1 MAKQSKLIKMI
12 EVVQGDATHIEVELS
27 YNIGGMNYF
36 TGDVLERG
44 LKLSVRPVRKSVS
57 ECGKFSSTSYTAFSG
72 ISQHLLT
79 LKRFNQKTLD
89 TFNVDD
95 ETINKLVNIV
105 KIKNH
110 IETKE

>member
-1 MAKQSKLIKMI
+1 MANQSRVIKMI
-12 EVVQGDATHIEVELS
+12 EVVKGDATHIEIELY

-36 TGDVLERG
+36 TGENLERG

-57 ECGKFSSTSYTAFSG
+57 ECGEFSTTSYTAFSG
-72 ISQHLLT
+72 ISKHLLT
-79 LKRFNQKTLD
+79 MARFNKKTLD
-89 TFNVDD
+89 TFVVDD
-95 ETINKLVNIV
+95 ETINQLVNIV